1 MPNDTRSSSILN
13 SVKHVLGILEEYTE
27 FDTDIVMHINSTL
40 MILTQLGVG
49 PSEGFMIEGAT
60 ETWEDFMGDNPL
72 FAAVKSYI
80 FIKVRILF
88 DPPQSGAVL
97 NAMKEQ
103 AAEYEWRIGVNY
115 DHKVI
120 NGEDE
125 KEDEK
130 RNRYLPRF

>member
-13 SVKHVLGILEEYTE
+13 SVKHALGILEEYTE

-49 PSEGFMIEGAT
+49 PSEGFMIEGDT
-60 ETWEDFMGDNPL
+60 ETWEDFMGDDPL

-103 AAEYEWRIGVNY
+103 AAEYEWRLGVNY

-120 NGEDE
+120 TGEGE
-125 KEDEK
+125 NE
-130 RNRYLPRF
+130 